1 MKLLNEKSVLITGA
15 AGRIGS
21 AVAKESLRMGAS
33 VFLTD
38 LATERLLTLKEN
50 LSEEY
55 PGKVFACPCDI
66 TNSLDVENMLRS
78 ATKDMGGITSA
89 VHSAYPVTTTWGTHF
104 EDLSTDVINSHL
116 SMQLGSAILISQK
129 LLEEFK
135 GQGGGDLVHIS
146 SIQGVG
152 APKFDHYEGTEMYSP
167 IENSAIKAG
176 IISITK
182 WLAKYYSGNSI
193 RVNCVSPG
201 GITSGQPEI
210 FTRKYRE
217 SCTNFGMLTSD
228 QVAGTVCFLL
238 TDGAEA
244 INGQNIIV
252 DDGWCL

>member
-1 MKLLNEKSVLITGA
+1 MKLLEKKSVLITGA

-21 AVAKESLRMGAS
+21 AVARESLRMGAS

-38 LATERLLTLKEN
+38 LATKRLLTIKEK

-55 PGKVFACPCDI
+55 PDKVFACPCDI
-66 TNSLDVENMLRS
+66 TNSSDVETMLRS
-78 ATKDMGGITSA
+78 ATNELGVITSA

-104 EDLSTDVINSHL
+104 EDLTSDTINSHL

-135 GQGGGDLVHIS
+135 IQGGGDLVHIS

-152 APKFDHYEGTEMYSP
+152 APKFDHYKGTDMYSP
-167 IENSAIKAG
+167 VEYSAIKAG

-182 WLAKYYSGNSI
+182 WLAKYYSGHAI

-201 GITSGQPEI
+201 GIISGQPDI
-210 FTRKYRE
+210 FSQRYRE

-238 TDGAEA
+238 TDQAEA

>member
-1 MKLLNEKSVLITGA
+1 MKILNEKSVLITGA

-21 AVAKESLRMGAS
+21 AVAKEALRMGAS

-38 LATERLLTLKEN
+38 LATERLLMLKEK
-50 LSEEY
+50 LFGEY
-55 PGKVFACPCDI
+55 PDKVFARPCDI
-66 TNSLDVENMLRS
+66 TSSSDVETMLRC
-78 ATKDMGGITSA
+78 AIKEMGSITSA

-104 EDLSTDVINSHL
+104 EELSADVINSHL

-135 GQGGGDLVHIS
+135 RQGGGDLVHIS

-152 APKFDHYEGTEMYSP
+152 APKFDHYKDTGMYSP
-167 IENSAIKAG
+167 IEYSAIKAG

-193 RVNCVSPG
+193 RVNCVCPG
-201 GITSGQPEI
+201 GIASGQPDV
-210 FTRKYRE
+210 FTQRYRE

-238 TDGAEA
+238 TDQAEA

-252 DDGWCL
+252 DDGWSL

>member
-1 MKLLNEKSVLITGA
+1 MKPLNKKSILITGA

-38 LATERLLTLKEN
+38 LATERLLTLKEK
-50 LSEEY
+50 LTDEY
-55 PGKVFACPCDI
+55 PGKVFAFPCDI
-66 TNSLDVENMLRS
+66 TNSSDIETMLRS
-78 ATKDMGGITSA
+78 ATKEMGNITSA
-89 VHSAYPVTTTWGTHF
+89 VHSAYPVTSTWGTHF
-104 EDLSTDVINSHL
+104 EELSADVINSHL

-135 GQGGGDLVHIS
+135 KQGGGDLVHIS

-152 APKFDHYEGTEMYSP
+152 APKFDHYKGTEMYSP
-167 IENSAIKAG
+167 IEYTAIKAG

-201 GITSGQPEI
+201 GIESGQPDI
-210 FTRKYRE
+210 FTQRYRE

-238 TDGAEA
+238 TYQAEA

>member
-1 MKLLNEKSVLITGA
+1 MKLLNKKSLLITGA

-38 LATERLLTLKEN
+38 LATERLLKLKEK

-66 TNSLDVENMLRS
+66 TNSLEIETMLRS
-78 ATKDMGGITSA
+78 ATKEMGSITSA

-104 EDLSTDVINSHL
+104 EELSTDVINSHL

-129 LLEEFK
+129 LLEHFK
-135 GQGGGDLVHIS
+135 KQGGGDLVHIS

-152 APKFDHYEGTEMYSP
+152 APKFDHYKGTEMYSP
-167 IENSAIKAG
+167 IEYSAIKAG
-176 IISITK
+176 IISIAK

-201 GITSGQPEI
+201 GIESGQPDV
-210 FTRKYRE
+210 FTQRYRE
-217 SCTNFGMLTSD
+217 SCTNFGMLKGD

-238 TDGAEA
+238 TDQAEA

>member
-1 MKLLNEKSVLITGA
+1 MKVLNEKNVLITGA

-33 VFLTD
+33 VLLTD
-38 LATERLLTLKEN
+38 LATERLLTLNET

-55 PGKVFACPCDI
+55 PGKVFVCPCDI
-66 TNSLDVENMLRS
+66 TNSSDVETMLRS
-78 ATKDMGGITSA
+78 ARKEIGCITSA

-104 EDLSTDVINSHL
+104 EELSAAVINSHL

-129 LLEEFK
+129 ILEEFK
-135 GQGGGDLVHIS
+135 NQGGGDLVHIS

-152 APKFDHYEGTEMYSP
+152 APKFDHYKGTEMYSP
-167 IENSAIKAG
+167 IEYSAIKAG

-201 GITSGQPEI
+201 GIASGQPDV
-210 FTRKYRE
+210 FTQRYRE
-217 SCTNFGMLTSD
+217 SCTNFGMLRSD

-238 TDGAEA
+238 TDQAEA

>member
-38 LATERLLTLKEN
+38 LATERLLTLKEK

-55 PGKVFACPCDI
+55 PGKVFAFPCDI
-66 TNSLDVENMLRS
+66 TNSSDVETMLRS
-78 ATKDMGGITSA
+78 ATKEMGGITSA
-89 VHSAYPVTTTWGTHF
+89 VHSAYPVTRTWGTHF
-104 EDLSTDVINSHL
+104 EELNTDVINSHL

-129 LLEEFK
+129 LLEAFK
-135 GQGGGDLVHIS
+135 RQGGGDLVHIS

-152 APKFDHYEGTEMYSP
+152 APKFDHYKGTDMYSP
-167 IENSAIKAG
+167 IEYSAIKAG
-176 IISITK
+176 IISIAK
-182 WLAKYYSGNSI
+182 WLAKYYSGHSI

-201 GITSGQPEI
+201 GIESGQPDV
-210 FTRKYRE
+210 FTQRYRE

-238 TDGAEA
+238 TDQAEA